1 MFKRR
6 FAILLA
12 ALMLASL
19 PSCSGSDGESPETG
33 TKQDASSET
42 DAAARTDANDVD
54 FSSMSFIE
62 RIRHTTS
69 AIDDNLPEKSYDGAS
84 FKIYS
89 SNTSMPEELTGE
101 ALNDAQYTQKTTIEE
116 RFDVKVEYI
125 LSEWV
130 NNWDG
135 YVGGMQALFFAGD
148 YFADL
153 IQNWNTSTAGFVT
166 QNFYTDLSQ
175 FSCIDTSKP
184 WFFGDEMELYSYQGH
199 MYVATGFMNTENVFN
214 GMTAILYNKNI
225 GNQYN
230 VENLYDVVRGGRWT
244 LDYVTTL
251 CSDFYH
257 DVNGDGSRD
266 ANDIYGLSYASA
278 GSWMCTL
285 ATLGVPQIDKDAEG
299 NLFMSVYGNAEKA
312 QSIMDGMTNLTVQQ
326 GANAVSDWD
335 LDNFLSGNALLGA
348 YDLGQLS
355 GLRDAEF
362 DYGVLPPWKAD
373 ETQPDYYT
381 SYLPNPWSIPNSS
394 PDPERAAILMTAYA
408 AEGYKQVIPVCY
420 ENTIKTKYSTD
431 EESGEMVDLMLN
443 NVRADG
449 MFLYGTSSYIYNL
462 WNYMRSNQGFGSYW
476 ASQQKALES
485 TFNQTID
492 ALDAML
498 EKE

>member
-1 MFKRR
+1 MSKKL
-6 FAILLA
+6 ITLLLA
-12 ALMLASL
+12 MLLLSSTVA
-19 PSCSGSDGESPETG
+19 CSGGETAETSAADNTSSAETAAE
-33 TKQDASSET
+33 TKE
-42 DAAARTDANDVD
+42 DANEVD

-62 RIRHTTS
+62 RIKHTNS
-69 AIDDNLPEKSYDGAS
+69 SIADNLPDKSYGGAT

-89 SNTSMPEELTGE
+89 SNTIMPDELTGE
-101 ALNDAQYTQKTTIEE
+101 ALNDAQYAQKTTIEE

-125 LSEWV
+125 QSEWV

-148 YFADL
+148 YFADI

-166 QNFYTDLSQ
+166 QGFYTDLSQ
-175 FSCIDTSKP
+175 FDSIDTSKP
-184 WFFGDEMELYSYQGH
+184 WYFGDEMELYSYKGH

-214 GMTAILYNKNI
+214 GMNAILYNKTI
-225 GNQYN
+225 GTQYN
-230 VENLYDVVRGGRWT
+230 IENLYDVVRDGRWT

-251 CSDFYH
+251 TSDFYI
-257 DVNGDGSRD
+257 DVNGDGTRD
-266 ANDIYGLSYASA
+266 NADIYAMNYASA

-299 NLFMSVYGNAEKA
+299 NLFISVYGNAEKA
-312 QSIMDGMTNLTVQQ
+312 QSIMDAMMTLTTQN
-326 GANAVSDWD
+326 GAIAASDWEYEI
-335 LDNFLSGNALLGA
+335 FMPGNALLGA
-348 YDLGQLS
+348 CDLSRLAQL
-355 GLRDAEF
+355 RNANF

-373 ETQPDYYT
+373 EAQENYYT
-381 SYLPNPWSIPNSS
+381 SYLPNPWSIPISS
-394 PDPERAAILMTAYA
+394 PDPERAAVLMTAFA

-449 MFLYGTSSYIYNL
+449 MFLYGASSYIYNL

-476 ASQQKALES
+476 TAQQKSLEK
-485 TFNQTID
+485 TFSDTT
-492 ALDAML
+492 AAFDAMIGD
-498 EKE
+498 